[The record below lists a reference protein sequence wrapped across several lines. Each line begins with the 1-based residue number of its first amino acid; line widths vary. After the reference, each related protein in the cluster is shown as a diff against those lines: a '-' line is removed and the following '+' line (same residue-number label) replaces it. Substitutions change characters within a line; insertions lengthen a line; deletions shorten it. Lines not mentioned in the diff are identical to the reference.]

1 MSNQSNS
8 LHTEINSHFFAH
20 LFVTSLAWFGPFL
33 FSWYLMLIAYCVV
46 QLQYKIFSKCLMNVG
61 HGLDDAGDD
70 TFYAYL
76 IEMMGFKPN
85 RKRVKFIVRERL
97 NIFLAA
103 FTILWQIVLDFQPLL
118 FFTNTLDLS
127 WLNF

>member
-1 MSNQSNS
+1 
-8 LHTEINSHFFAH
+8 
-20 LFVTSLAWFGPFL
+20 
-33 FSWYLMLIAYCVV
+33 MLIAYCVV

-76 IEMMGFKPN
+76 IELAGFKTN

-103 FTILWQIVLDFQPLL
+103 FTILWQIILDFEPLL
-118 FFTNTLDLS
+118 FFSNTLDLS
-127 WLNF
+127 FLGM